1 MILFNIL
8 KGEIFRLIK
17 EIHKQGTT
25 ILLVEQNANMAL
37 KIADRCY
44 VLEVGTV
51 KFSGDAKEMQNND
64 EVRKAYLGSK

>member
-1 MILFNIL
+1 
-8 KGEIFRLIK
+8 
-17 EIHKQGTT
+17 
-25 ILLVEQNANMAL
+25 MAL